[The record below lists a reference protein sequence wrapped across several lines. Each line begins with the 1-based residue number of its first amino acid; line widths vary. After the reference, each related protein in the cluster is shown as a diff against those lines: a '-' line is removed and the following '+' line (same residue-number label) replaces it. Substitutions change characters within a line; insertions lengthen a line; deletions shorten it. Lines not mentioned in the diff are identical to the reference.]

1 MNNSSPAPSGTANCW
16 GYTRIAR
23 AGAIFSGGSSSSP
36 NTNTVCCL
44 ASHIHTHTGF
54 CFASARLNLQRP
66 DAESLSR
73 FSIYLEKNHLFFSK
87 SHISFGV
94 QHTILFLL
102 LLRPC
107 IFPYTFKKNPLL
119 SSVCCQFSPLKP
131 I

>member
-1 MNNSSPAPSGTANCW
+1 MNNSSPARSGTANCW

-23 AGAIFSGGSSSSP
+23 ASAIFSGGSSSSP
-36 NTNTVCCL
+36 KTNTVCCL

-73 FSIYLEKNHLFFSK
+73 FSIYLEKTHLFFSK

-107 IFPYTFKKNPLL
+107 IFPYTFLKKTLYFPVSAA
-119 SSVCCQFSPLKP
+119 SSHL
-131 I
+131 